1 MNARTTP
8 IAAALLLTVLLA
20 GCSPAGP
27 STGEDPAPED
37 TTASEESAGPS
48 ATPGPIRTPP
58 TITMPTDC
66 RAILSDPILD
76 LLADI
81 PLNDKAFAP
90 TGVQD
95 DGSLIC
101 AWGDPKADTTGLVTT
116 ISVVPREEAMADLN
130 DLADEDGFTCY
141 QPDAGVRCEK
151 TWENEDYPVTD
162 GRTLYWRDDVLI
174 DTKYS
179 NLAPPGYT
187 ADIVLHLFGTSTP
200 APSPTSTPTPTSTPA
215 A

>member
-1 MNARTTP
+1 MNARTAP
-8 IAAALLLTVLLA
+8 IAAAVLLTVALV
-20 GCSPAGP
+20 GCSPTAESDGSGPEASDSASP
-27 STGEDPAPED
+27 STNP
-37 TTASEESAGPS
+37 SEST
-48 ATPGPIRTPP
+48 TPGPVRTPP

-66 RAILSDPILD
+66 RAILSESLLD
-76 LLADI
+76 LLADV

-101 AWGDPKADTTGLVTT
+101 VWGDPKADTTGLTTT

-130 DLADEDGFTCY
+130 ELADDDGFSCY

-174 DTKYS
+174 DTQYS

-187 ADIVLHLFGTSTP
+187 SDIVLHLFGASTP
-200 APSPTSTPTPTSTPA
+200 SPTPTPTSTPTPA